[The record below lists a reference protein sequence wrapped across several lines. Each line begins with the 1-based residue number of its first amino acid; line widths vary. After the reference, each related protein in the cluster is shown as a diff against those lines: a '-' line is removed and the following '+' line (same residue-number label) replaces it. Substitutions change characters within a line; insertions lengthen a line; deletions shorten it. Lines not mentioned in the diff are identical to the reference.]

1 MLYNRLLNHYINIYH
16 KSSKQ
21 FLFVWTLLALV
32 PLICSFI
39 FDELA
44 IYATG
49 KITSEL
55 LFFILN
61 IIPIMVAMA
70 LMVFLLISI
79 WAAFSN
85 KINVKEK
92 FLMILYAYVLIW
104 FAYGNLY
111 YFSCDVDNYN
121 RLLIVSQ
128 KHKDESLEKLQEI
141 IIQAQYQ
148 TPIKGIENFWTLNE
162 NLKPQIQNRLKGLVD
177 CYYFSGVTM
186 LTIGFGDV
194 TPVSSLLRL
203 FSVFQ
208 GFLGQVIVVIAMG
221 LWINQSG
228 KQK

>member
-1 MLYNRLLNHYINIYH
+1 MLYHRLLNHYISIYH
-16 KSSKQ
+16 KSTKR
-21 FLFVWTLLALV
+21 FLFVWTLLAMV
-32 PLICSFI
+32 PLFCSFL

-49 KITSEL
+49 KITSEI
-55 LFFILN
+55 LFLILN
-61 IIPIMVAMA
+61 IIPIMVAIA
-70 LMVFLLISI
+70 LMMFLLISI
-79 WAAFSN
+79 WAAFSS
-85 KINVKEK
+85 KINIKEK
-92 FLMILYAYVLIW
+92 FFIILYAYVLIW

-121 RLLIVSQ
+121 RMLIATQ
-128 KHKDESLEKLQEI
+128 KNENLDIVDLQEKI
-141 IIQAQYQ
+141 IEVQFQ
-148 TPIKGIENFWTLNE
+148 TPIRGIHNFWSLNDE
-162 NLKPQIQNRLKGLVD
+162 LKPQIQNRIKGLVD

-221 LWINQSG
+221 LWINQAG
-228 KQK
+228 KQ